1 VRQLRR
7 CGLPTQTKMSG
18 LTFREE
24 ELWRAF
30 QAYLNLNKKESF
42 TVDDLLTYFTEE
54 RLRQVFKDPIHEK
67 GAFFSK
73 LLRLGEIEEVGETYG
88 RYNRRIRL
96 YQQT

>member
-1 VRQLRR
+1 
-7 CGLPTQTKMSG
+7 MSG
-18 LTFREE
+18 LSFREE

-42 TVDDLLTYFTEE
+42 TVDDLLSYFSEE
-54 RLRQVFKDPIHEK
+54 RLRQVFKDPIHDK

-73 LLRLGEIEEVGETYG
+73 LLRLGEVHIVGEIYG